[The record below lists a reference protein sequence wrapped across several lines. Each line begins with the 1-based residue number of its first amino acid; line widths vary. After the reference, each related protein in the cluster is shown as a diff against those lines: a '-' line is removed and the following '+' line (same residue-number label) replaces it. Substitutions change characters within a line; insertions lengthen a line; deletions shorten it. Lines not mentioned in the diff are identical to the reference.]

1 MNRFNLLRFIRPF
14 SPPIVGI
21 ATGLFFFVA
30 AALYDN
36 QALKQERALHVEKLA
51 EMRAQ
56 LEGAFSG
63 AINLTAG
70 LVAFVST
77 TGDIEHAL
85 FDAISAQL
93 LEQDT
98 VIRNIT
104 LAPDNVIRYVYP
116 LEGNASALG
125 LDILNHPQQGAATR
139 RVMETGLP
147 VLAGPHHLAQG
158 GMGVIHRVPVFVTD
172 ADGSER
178 YWGLMSTPID
188 FERLLQF
195 AGIGSPDTPLSIA
208 LRGVDGMG
216 KEGAIFYGDPT
227 IFNDP
232 ATLYSQVKVLNGE
245 WQIAAR
251 PAAGSTGKHQW
262 LVMLLQTTGVLL
274 ALISTLF
281 VWYIGRQ
288 TYRLESSERLY
299 RELSEHI
306 KDVVFQTDNNRRI
319 TYLNP
324 AFQSLTGFTIKSRLG
339 RDWSELL
346 HPDNQTHAQER
357 CISLIRNTDNIPY
370 MEEFRIACADNT
382 FLWVVVR
389 ATTHQ
394 DANGEVVGMIG
405 TMIDITSRKA
415 SEDLIRHMAEHD
427 SLTGLPNR
435 TQFYDRFNVADLK
448 ARRNHQRMA
457 LLYMDLDGFKPI
469 NDQYGH
475 TTGDEVLKIVA
486 ERFRSEIRG
495 SDSVVRIGGDEFVI
509 LLENIVSEKD
519 ATTVADK
526 VIQAI
531 KTPIEYQDKVCEIG
545 VSIGIALYPEHGTSL
560 DKLMMAGDA
569 AMYRAKASGK
579 SSWRIHEVESAIK
592 N

>member
-1 MNRFNLLRFIRPF
+1 M
-14 SPPIVGI
+14 
-21 ATGLFFFVA
+21 FFFITA
-30 AALYDN
+30 GLYDN
-36 QALKQERALHVEKLA
+36 QALKQERALQVEKLA

-56 LEGAFSG
+56 LEGAFNG

-70 LVAFVST
+70 LVAFVAT
-77 TGDIEHAL
+77 TGDIEQAM
-85 FDAISAQL
+85 FQAISAEL
-93 LEQDT
+93 LQQDT

-116 LEGNASALG
+116 LEGNEAALG

-139 RVMETGLP
+139 LLMETGLP
-147 VLAGPHHLAQG
+147 VLAGPHQLAQG
-158 GMGVIHRVPVFVTD
+158 GMGVIHRVPVLID
-172 ADGSER
+172 EPDGSQR

-188 FERLLQF
+188 FERLIHS
-195 AGIGSPDTPLSIA
+195 AGIESPANLLDVA
-208 LRGVDGMG
+208 LRGVDGSG
-216 KEGAIFYGDPT
+216 KDGAIFYGDPT

-232 ATLYSQVKVLNGE
+232 DAIYSQVRVLNGE

-251 PAAGSTGKHQW
+251 PSVESTGKHLW
-262 LVMLLQTTGVLL
+262 LVMLLQATGVLL

-281 VWYIGRQ
+281 VWHIGRQ

-306 KDVVFQTDNNRRI
+306 QDVVFQTNNKQRI

-324 AFQSLTGFTIKSRLG
+324 AWEHLTGYTVSSRLG
-339 RDWSELL
+339 IDWRDLL
-346 HPDNQTHAQER
+346 DPDDRER
-357 CISLIRNTDNIPY
+357 AHEQNTSLIDSNRSNGARPLQ
-370 MEEFRIACADNT
+370 EFRIGCADGS

-389 ATTHQ
+389 ASEHH
-394 DANGEVVGMIG
+394 DANGQVMGMIG

-415 SEDLIRHMAEHD
+415 SEDVIRHMAEHD

-448 ARRNHQRMA
+448 ARRNNQRMA

-486 ERFRSEIRG
+486 QRFRSEIRG

-509 LLENIVSEKD
+509 LLENIATEDD
-519 ATTVADK
+519 ATVVADK

-531 KTPIEYQDKVCEIG
+531 KEPIEYQGKICEIG
-545 VSIGIALYPEHGTSL
+545 VSIGIALYPEHGASL
-560 DKLMMAGDA
+560 DKLLMAGDA
-569 AMYRAKASGK
+569 AMYQAKASGK
-579 SSWRIHEVESAIK
+579 SSWCFYAAESHAET
-592 N
+592 